1 MAVLG
6 KEFQLSLVRAV
17 IGLQATAEPSPTGRD
32 ASGRLSREITGEVLE
47 RMLSDLQLGEFIYE
61 QPAVGDVE
69 YTFKHALT
77 QEVAYNSIL
86 SDRRKLLHE
95 RTGVAIEKL
104 YAASIDDHLSE
115 LAHHYSRSGNAP
127 KAIEYLERAGGRA
140 VERSAYIEA
149 VSHFSAALELLRAM
163 PHSPQRAEREL
174 ALLLAL
180 GPSVQVTKGWS
191 AQEAEAVYLRARE
204 LCREVGETR
213 QLFPALFGLA
223 AYYAVGGEYKPARE
237 IMDECLSL
245 AERSG
250 NSNMLVQAYHQL
262 GWLQAFTGEL
272 ASARQSQDELVTRYD
287 SKRHHPLAHL
297 YGGDDPAVCCLG
309 IRGLTLWLLGY
320 PDPELGRNKYRNND
334 FAFAATD
341 HDGFACP
348 VGSHIRRANP
358 RDALAFPAE
367 PKRSL
372 TIANRH
378 RIIRRG
384 RPYHEVS
391 AATGEVV
398 EQGLLFV
405 AINATL
411 HRQFEFIQQS
421 WLNNTKFN
429 GLYDER
435 DPLSSANP
443 GDGMMTI
450 QAKPVRERLHGLPRF
465 VTVRGGAYF
474 FLPSIRALKFL
485 AQIR

>member
-1 MAVLG
+1 MIAAPADRLDFHDIQGLVLNG
-6 KEFQLSLVRAV
+6 YGHLDHSRYLFFKITDARAAKRWLTTIASQVSSAKRRRREDELPGSQTNIAFTRSGMEKLGVPPDTIAAFPREFQMGMA
-17 IGLQATAEPSPTGRD
+17 AP
-32 ASGRLSREITGEVLE
+32 E
-47 RMLSDLQLGEFIYE
+47 RS
-61 QPAVGDVE
+61 
-69 YTFKHALT
+69 
-77 QEVAYNSIL
+77 
-86 SDRRKLLHE
+86 RKL
-95 RTGVAIEKL
+95 G
-104 YAASIDDHLSE
+104 D
-115 LAHHYSRSGNAP
+115 
-127 KAIEYLERAGGRA
+127 
-140 VERSAYIEA
+140 
-149 VSHFSAALELLRAM
+149 
-163 PHSPQRAEREL
+163 
-174 ALLLAL
+174 L
-180 GPSVQVTKGWS
+180 GPSSPEVWQFGGPNTPTIDLLIMLYGRD
-191 AQEAEAVYLRARE
+191 EAVLDQSANREFDVSRASNGLE
-204 LCREVGETR
+204 EVFRQTSIRHGSNEPFGFRDGISQPAIEGAGQKILPGQSIIKAGE
-213 QLFPALFGLA
+213 F
-223 AYYAVGGEYKPARE
+223 
-237 IMDECLSL
+237 
-245 AERSG
+245 
-250 NSNMLVQAYHQL
+250 
-262 GWLQAFTGEL
+262 
-272 ASARQSQDELVTRYD
+272 
-287 SKRHHPLAHL
+287 
-297 YGGDDPAVCCLG
+297 
-309 IRGLTLWLLGY
+309 LLGY
-320 PDPELGRNKYRNND
+320 VDEYGEVVPVPNVSRELDPDRILAVDSSQPTRGSFGHNGSFVVFRKLAQDVTGFRSFLDRATRNADGTNNPARAKLLSAKMIGRWPSGTPLTLARESDDPELGKNKYRNND
-334 FAFAATD
+334 FGFAATD

-398 EQGLLFV
+398 EQGLLFI

-474 FLPSIRALKFL
+474 FLPAIRALKFL
-485 AQIR
+485 AQTR